1 MGMLPLSAKPQAILV
16 MLIALGGMVLAG
28 TGLLDRA
35 VQRIGLG
42 ALESANQHYLED
54 SYDRALNGFLVLSAV
69 KSGLAVIEGSEVGIG
84 FSFQVGDLVQSVYD
98 YVNIAWKTVL
108 AGGTVLLTTRLVLES
123 AALVDHFVLALAF
136 AALLLLAGV
145 RGLFP
150 GREGLAAF
158 FKSIAAACSFVA
170 VLLYL
175 VLPLAVLGASG
186 LSGAIT
192 KPLIE
197 ESYDAFSQV
206 SRTFLQ
212 SSEPG
217 AAGALADDPSALES
231 AMGLAP
237 RYERLKKRMQE
248 MEAYLGSQ
256 AKSLAGTTFQ
266 LIAGYLFD
274 CVVFP
279 LAFLAVL
286 ILLVK
291 GLPGYLVR
299 LERDRRLA
307 DAIRDATL
315 PTVSLQGEKK

>member
-1 MGMLPLSAKPQAILV
+1 MLRSKLQTTLV
-16 MLIALGGMVLAG
+16 MLIALGGILLAA
-28 TGLLDRA
+28 TGLMDRA
-35 VQRIGLG
+35 VDRLGLG
-42 ALESANQHYLED
+42 ALANLNQHYLED

-69 KSGLAVIEGSEVGIG
+69 KSGLAVIEGSAVGIG

-108 AGGTVLLTTRLVLES
+108 AGGTVLLITRLALES
-123 AALVDHFVLALAF
+123 VALVDHFVLVLAF

-145 RGLFP
+145 QGFLP
-150 GREGLAAF
+150 GRKGLAAF
-158 FKSIAAACSFVA
+158 FKAIAAACSFVA

-186 LSGAIT
+186 LSTTIT
-192 KPLIE
+192 KPLIQ
-197 ESYDAFSQV
+197 ESYDTFNQV
-206 SRTFLQ
+206 RRTFLQ
-212 SSEPG
+212 DSDSDAVG
-217 AAGALADDPSALES
+217 ASADDPSPVES
-231 AMGLAP
+231 TVGLGQ
-237 RYERLKKRMQE
+237 RYDRLKKRIQE

-256 AKSLAGTTFQ
+256 AKSLAETTFQ

-274 CVVFP
+274 CVIFP

-299 LERDRRLA
+299 LERDRRLTHT
-307 DAIRDATL
+307 IRDAVL
-315 PTVSLQGEKK
+315 PTVSLQRPKK